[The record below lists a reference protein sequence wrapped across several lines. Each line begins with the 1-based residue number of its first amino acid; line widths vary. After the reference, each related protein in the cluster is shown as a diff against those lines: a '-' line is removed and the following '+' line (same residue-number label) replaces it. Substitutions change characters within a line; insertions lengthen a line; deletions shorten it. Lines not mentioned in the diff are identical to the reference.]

1 MGRIHEPIEWKG
13 GNVDIRKKLVIGTV
27 SLTVLGG
34 LGATAALAKTNAPAK
49 APTKAAK
56 VVVSEPVG
64 GTDTDNVQE
73 GDQSG
78 SDGPNTAPA
87 ALAAASLKVA
97 PSGTKVGANP
107 ADEGGE
113 NSGEGESQGESD
125 GPGGHEDPPGNVDHQ
140 FDGEE

>member
-1 MGRIHEPIEWKG
+1 MGRIHEPIDWKG

-27 SLTVLGG
+27 GLTVLGG
-34 LGATAALAKTNAPAK
+34 LGATAALAKPNAPAR
-49 APTKAAK
+49 APAKAAK
-56 VVVSEPVG
+56 VVVSEPIG
-64 GTDTDNVQE
+64 GTDTDNIQE

-78 SDGPNTAPA
+78 SDAPGTAPA
-87 ALAAASLKVA
+87 AAAASLKVGSSA
-97 PSGTKVGANP
+97 TKVGANP

-125 GPGGHEDPPGNVDHQ
+125 GPGGHQDPPGNVDHQ